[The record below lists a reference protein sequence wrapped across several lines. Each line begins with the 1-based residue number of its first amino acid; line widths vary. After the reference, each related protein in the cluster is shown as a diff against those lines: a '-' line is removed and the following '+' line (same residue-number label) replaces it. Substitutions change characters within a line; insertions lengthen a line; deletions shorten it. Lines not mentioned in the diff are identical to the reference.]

1 MNILY
6 PHRVYNRVIDIPV
19 KFLIDH
25 HIKGVILDIDNTLT
39 THDNPVPSKG
49 VMEWLEALEAA
60 GIQKIALSNNHVERV
75 EPFARLLKLRYIA
88 NGLKPLPVGYLRC
101 LRAMHLSPKYV
112 AVVGDQI
119 FTDILGGRCLGLL
132 SIMVEPIEPEEKPF
146 FQLKRRFERSLMKK
160 YDRRFGR

>member
-19 KFLIDH
+19 KYLADNG
-25 HIKGVILDIDNTLT
+25 IKGVILDIDNTLT

-49 VMEWLEALEAA
+49 VMEWLDALEEA

-75 EPFARLLKLRYIA
+75 QPFAKLLKLRYIA

-101 LRAMHLSPKYV
+101 IKAMRLRPKSV

-119 FTDILGGRCLGLL
+119 FTDILGGRCMGLL
-132 SIMVEPIEPEEKPF
+132 SIMVEPIEPEAKPF
-146 FQLKRRFERSLMKK
+146 FKLKRKFERSLMKK
-160 YDRRFGR
+160 YDQQFGR